1 MLKNFNIKNILII
14 LILINMVYLSIFLT
28 GCFNSSGGSLNPILL
43 GSSGGSGSGSG
54 TNVNAAPFDD
64 ISDNPGVTFVD
75 PDSDFDSSDDGLA
88 TLSSALPFNFTLF
101 GSSNST
107 FTAGSDIYVC
117 TNGWFSFD
125 EDIDTD
131 DFDSFSNI
139 GHLDDVLVGGSYGP
153 YDSFIAPFWDDL
165 DLESGE
171 SHAVWYITE
180 GTSPNR
186 RFIIQWYTEGYSQD
200 DNQLI
205 FQAILFEG
213 TNDMQFSYAIM
224 RDVNGDDSMGNS
236 GAVNGSGATIGVMV
250 GNDNEPEPIQKIYS
264 ICIAS
269 IPTIPSGQ
277 AYYIYF
283 KANGSN
289 YDIYTGFVS
298 AAMSGSLPN
307 ILGGSNNN
315 SRNRNMINKPED
327 NSNFRWFYKTNTYQE
342 LLNFVRSNK
351 TNRR

>member
-1 MLKNFNIKNILII
+1 M
-14 LILINMVYLSIFLT
+14 
-28 GCFNSSGGSLNPILL
+28 NPILL
-43 GSSGGSGSGSG
+43 GSSGGSGSG

-64 ISDNPGVTFVD
+64 ISDNSGVTFVD

-131 DFDSFSNI
+131 DFDSYDNSDD
-139 GHLDDVLVGGSYGP
+139 LDDVLVGDSDGP

-165 DLESGE
+165 YLESSE
-171 SHAVWYITE
+171 SHGLWYVTE

-186 RFIIQWYTEGYSQD
+186 RFIIQWYAEGLSQD

-213 TNDMQFSYAIM
+213 TNDIQFSYAIM
-224 RDVNGDDSMGNS
+224 RDVNGDDGIGDS
-236 GAVNGSGATIGVMV
+236 GAADGSSATIGVMV
-250 GNDNEPEPIQKIYS
+250 GDDNEPEPIAKIYS
-264 ICIAS
+264 INVPSS

-307 ILGGSNNN
+307 ILGRSNNN
-315 SRNRNMINKPED
+315 SRNMNMINKPES

-351 TNRR
+351 NNRR